1 MSQAKDT
8 GKPSTRR
15 RYDQLEADGDE
26 DNEEL
31 VEQAANHDREWDNW
45 KDENPR
51 GAGNKANKRI

>member
-1 MSQAKDT
+1 MQARDT
-8 GKPSTRR
+8 SKPSTRR

-31 VEQAANHDREWDNW
+31 VEQATYHDRDWDNW